1 MERMRPILIVCALA
15 AFAAAAPIGA
25 LLELSET
32 SFTWSK
38 AGQMAHRELGVAEAI
53 AREPKFSLTF
63 LSQSPLREEFVRAL
77 RSDFA
82 FTRAN
87 GAAGPEE
94 VAETKAKLRRALK
107 PHADRGDAVAS
118 ELIAAL
124 DSPRP
129 GEGESGAKP
138 AAKGGPI
145 RVTKGFPAVFSL
157 MEELYAE
164 KDGVVSEIHGRAMAE
179 LFLLD
184 PKTALRFFGKRPD
197 ILDAMIRS
205 FRGWTFSARGPEEKP
220 AVVRFR
226 NQMIE
231 ATERSTGDP
240 EVGKTASRLLKAL
253 KASKVTVV
261 D

>member
-1 MERMRPILIVCALA
+1 MERMRPLLIVCALA
-15 AFAAAAPIGA
+15 AVAAAAPIGA
-25 LLELSET
+25 LLELSEW
-32 SFTWSK
+32 SFTGSK

-53 AREPKFSLTF
+53 AREPEFSLTF

-94 VAETKAKLRRALK
+94 VAETKAKLRRALE
-107 PHADRGDAVAS
+107 PYADWGDAVAS

-124 DSPRP
+124 DAPRP
-129 GEGESGAKP
+129 GEGEAGAKP

-164 KDGVVSEIHGRAMAE
+164 KDGIVSEIHGRAMAE

-184 PKTALRFFGKRPD
+184 PGAALRFFGKRPD
-197 ILDAMIRS
+197 ILDAMIGS
-205 FRGWTFSARGPEEKP
+205 FRGWTFKAREPGEKP

-231 ATERSTGDP
+231 AAERSTGDP
-240 EVGKTASRLLKAL
+240 EVGRTASRLLKAL
-253 KASKVTVV
+253 KASKVSVV

>member
-1 MERMRPILIVCALA
+1 MARIRPLLIVCALA
-15 AFAAAAPIGA
+15 TFAAAAPIGA
-25 LLELSET
+25 LLDLSEI
-32 SFTWSK
+32 SFSWSK

-53 AREPKFSLTF
+53 SREPEFSLTF
-63 LSQSPLREEFVRAL
+63 LSRSPLRREFVQAL

-87 GAAGPEE
+87 GVAGPEAI
-94 VAETKAKLRRALK
+94 AETKAHLRRALE
-107 PHADRGDAVAS
+107 PYADRGDAIAS

-124 DSPRP
+124 DVPRP
-129 GEGESGAKP
+129 GEGGAGAKP
-138 AAKGGPI
+138 AAKGKPT
-145 RVTKGFPAVFSL
+145 RVTKGFPASFSL

-164 KDGVVSEIHGRAMAE
+164 KDGVVSEIHGRAMAA

-184 PKTALRFFGKRPD
+184 PGTALRFFGKRPD

-240 EVGKTASRLLKAL
+240 EVGKTASKLLRAL

>member
-1 MERMRPILIVCALA
+1 MERMRPLLIVCALA

-32 SFTWSK
+32 SFSWSK

-53 AREPKFSLTF
+53 ALEPEFSLTF
-63 LSQSPLREEFVRAL
+63 LSQSPLRAEFARAL

-87 GAAGPEE
+87 GAAEPEE

-107 PHADRGDAVAS
+107 PHAERGDAVAS

-124 DSPRP
+124 DAPRP
-129 GEGESGAKP
+129 GEGESG
-138 AAKGGPI
+138 AKGGPI

-164 KDGVVSEIHGRAMAE
+164 KDGIVSEIHGRAMAE

-197 ILDAMIRS
+197 ILDAMIGS
-205 FRGWTFSARGPEEKP
+205 FRGWTFKAREPGEKP

-226 NQMIE
+226 SRMIE
-231 ATERSTGDP
+231 AAERSTGDP
-240 EVGKTASRLLKAL
+240 EVGKTASKLLKAL